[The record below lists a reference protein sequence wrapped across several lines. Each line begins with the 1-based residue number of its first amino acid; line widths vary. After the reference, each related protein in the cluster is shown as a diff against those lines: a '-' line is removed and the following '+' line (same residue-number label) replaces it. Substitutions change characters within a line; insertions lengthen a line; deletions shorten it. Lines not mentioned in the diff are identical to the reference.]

1 MAGVTITPSPIGYMA
16 PGGLRG
22 KSVLTI
28 EVVISWVPPLALLGL
43 GLGFLLPMKE
53 FIIRCASISF

>member
-16 PGGLRG
+16 PGGLHG

-43 GLGFLLPMKE
+43 GFLLPMKE
-53 FIIRCASISF
+53 FIIRY